1 MMAQANL
8 PISFWEDALLT
19 ATYILNRVPSKSI
32 PTTPYELWTGA
43 KPNLENLRPWGYAG
57 FVHST
62 SHKYGK
68 LGLRASKKIL
78 IRYLE
83 SSKGYVMYGEHS
95 DGGMTKIESRDVN
108 FIEDDFP
115 SISEAK
121 QDLQL
126 YELQE
131 LDGIIPSLGE
141 GGESQLHPEIAK
153 DSGSDLAPSGSK
165 PLDSDTQ
172 GSKVRRSE
180 CGTIPYH
187 HFEIEG
193 ESFLCDSLDLDEL
206 ASY

>member
-1 MMAQANL
+1 MSKQFQELCEEKGIRRQLTIPGTLQQNGVAERRNCTLLEMVRSMMAQANL

-78 IRYLE
+78 IRYSE

-95 DGGMTKIESRDVN
+95 DGGMTEIESRDVN

-153 DSGSDLAPSGSK
+153 DSGSDLAPSGS
-165 PLDSDTQ
+165 T
-172 GSKVRRSE
+172 R
-180 CGTIPYH
+180 
-187 HFEIEG
+187 
-193 ESFLCDSLDLDEL
+193 
-206 ASY
+206 

>member
-1 MMAQANL
+1 M
-8 PISFWEDALLT
+8 
-19 ATYILNRVPSKSI
+19 PSKSV
-32 PTTPYELWTGA
+32 PTTPYELWTSA
-43 KPNLENLRPWGYAG
+43 KPNLENLRLCGYAV

-68 LGLRASKKIL
+68 LSPRASKKIF

-83 SSKGYVMYGEHS
+83 NSKGYLMYGEHS
-95 DGGMTKIESRDVN
+95 DGGMTEIESYDVN

-121 QDLQL
+121 EDLQL

-131 LDGIIPSLGE
+131 LEGVIPTLGE

-180 CGTIPYH
+180 RGTIPRH
-187 HFEIEG
+187 HF
-193 ESFLCDSLDLDEL
+193 
-206 ASY
+206 